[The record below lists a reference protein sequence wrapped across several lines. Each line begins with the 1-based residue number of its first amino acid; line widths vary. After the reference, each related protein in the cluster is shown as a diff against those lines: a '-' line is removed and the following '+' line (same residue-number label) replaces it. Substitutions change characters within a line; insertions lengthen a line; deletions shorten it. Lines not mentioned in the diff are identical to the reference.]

1 MRRVLIII
9 IALAV
14 AIACN
19 VVLLLVAVFSDAVTG
34 GAIVTL
40 FASLF
45 DVGLMNGQG
54 EIDIDGAELAS
65 LLSLLWHAMTALCVL
80 PLTLSALLG
89 EAARTRSLAWYMLA
103 PGAIAAAI
111 PWMLRFAFVRP
122 GVRDAAQTPVEN
134 RFLAL
139 FFLCAAL
146 SGAVYWVITRR
157 RVSHPQR

>member
-1 MRRVLIII
+1 MRRILVII

-19 VVLLLVAVFSDAVTG
+19 VVLLLVAVISDAVTG
-34 GAIVTL
+34 GAIVKL
-40 FASLF
+40 LSSLF
-45 DVGLMNGQG
+45 DEGMALGQG
-54 EIDIDGAELAS
+54 EIDIDGAALAS
-65 LLSLLWHAMTALCVL
+65 LLSLIWHATAALCVL

-89 EAARTRSLAWYMLA
+89 EAARVRSLAWHMLA

-111 PWMLRFAFVRP
+111 PWMLRFAFVRN

-139 FFLCAAL
+139 FFICAAL
-146 SGAVYWVITRR
+146 SGAVYWVIARR
-157 RVSHPQR
+157 RVADTQR